1 MARDERN
8 AEGARHAELPL
19 THSQRLRI
27 RVVLWALLLGLGF
40 VCLHLTKLQLFP
52 DARFSDNEDYHVGVT
67 SIALERGRIY
77 DRDGR
82 IFARE
87 RQAPSLYAYPP
98 YLDRPHDAA
107 MALAVR
113 LGLDENELV
122 TRITKRTANGKMMQE
137 VPVKRA
143 LSPDELES
151 IGDLNQWGESGL
163 RIKGEPARYYPEDQ
177 LAAHV
182 LGFVNR
188 DQEGLEGIEA
198 LYDAYLRAIPGKQ
211 KSRVDG
217 KRKMLLPLTLE
228 YTAPEGGGD
237 LYLTIDKPIQHILER
252 ELANVMELRQ
262 ASGAMGIVMD
272 PKTGAVLAM
281 ATLPAYDP
289 NAPAEYPKELRANK
303 AVSFVFEPG
312 SAFKIVPLTAA
323 LERGLVKTTDMVNC
337 ENGAWNAF
345 GLRRIRDVHKMGTV
359 SVAELFAESSNIGT
373 IKVAHKLVETYGA
386 KELDA
391 WIRNFGFGKK
401 TGTDFRY
408 ESAGFYHPDG
418 KWTKFSEI
426 SLPMG
431 QEIAVTMPQLAR
443 AFAAIANGGL
453 LVEPHLVDRIKNY
466 DGDVIYQYEPGE
478 AKRIMSEQTSATMR
492 ELCYGVVE
500 HGTGK
505 RAAIPEYRAGGKTG
519 TAQVPL
525 PKEIGRGYYTDR
537 HTAVFAGFAP
547 IADPRLVCIIVVCN
561 PQSEIY
567 YGGYVCGPVFKAVVR
582 ESLIRME
589 VPEDPMPPGTYEE
602 SKDADDADVVV
613 AQGTHEM
620 PGVGDDD
627 PLADIGEKTE
637 LAQAGADQPIGE
649 DQLPRLIGLTK
660 RQVKDSLAELQIEWD
675 AQGSGWVVAQDPSP
689 GTPLSDVALCRL
701 VFSNVRNS
709 PLPKPAPVENA
720 KISALAP
727 KPAAR

>member
-1 MARDERN
+1 MARDDRN
-8 AEGARHAELPL
+8 GDGARHAELPL

-27 RVVLWALLLGLGF
+27 RVVLWVLLLGLGC
-40 VCLHLTKLQLFP
+40 VGLHLTKLQLFP
-52 DARFSDNEDYHVGVT
+52 DARFSENEDYHVGVT

-87 RQAPSLYAYPP
+87 RQAPSLYAYPLH
-98 YLDRPHDAA
+98 LDHPHEAA
-107 MALAVR
+107 QALAVR
-113 LGLDENELV
+113 LGLDENDLI
-122 TRITKRTANGKMMQE
+122 TRITKRTAKGKMMQE
-137 VPVKRA
+137 VPIKRA
-143 LSPDELES
+143 LSPDELEA
-151 IGDLNQWGESGL
+151 IGDLSQWGEGGL

-198 LYDAYLRAIPGKQ
+198 LYDSYLRAIPGKQ

-217 KRKMLLPLTLE
+217 KRSMLLPLTLE
-228 YTAPEGGGD
+228 YKAPEGGGD

-289 NAPAEYPKELRANK
+289 NAPAEYPQQSRVNA

-323 LERGLVKTTDMVNC
+323 LERGIVKTTDVFDC

-345 GLRRIRDVHKMGTV
+345 GLRRIRDVHKMGRVT
-359 SVAELFAESSNIGT
+359 VAELFAESSNIGT
-373 IKVAHKLVETYGA
+373 IKVAHELVAAHGA
-386 KELDA
+386 KELDT

-401 TGTDFRY
+401 TGNDFRY

-443 AFAAIANGGL
+443 AFAAIANGGV
-453 LVEPHLVDRIKNY
+453 LVEPHLVDHVKNY
-466 DGDVIYQYEPGE
+466 DGEIVYQY
-478 AKRIMSEQTSATMR
+478 AASDQKRIMSEQTAAIMR

-519 TAQVPL
+519 TAQVAL
-525 PKEIGRGYYTDR
+525 PKELGRGYYTDR

-547 IADPRLVCIIVVCN
+547 IADPRVVCVIVVCN

-589 VPEDPMPPGTYEE
+589 CPEDPMPPGTYEVV
-602 SKDADDADVVV
+602 KDAEDADVLV
-613 AQGTHEM
+613 AQAAPAV
-620 PGVGDDD
+620 PGAGSDN
-627 PLADIGEKTE
+627 PLADIGETAE
-637 LAQAGADQPIGE
+637 LAQAGVDQPIGE
-649 DQLPRLIGLTK
+649 GQLPRLIGLTK
-660 RQVKDSLAELQIEWD
+660 RQVKDKLAALEIEWD

-689 GTPLSDVALCRL
+689 GTPLSDVPLCRL

-709 PLPKPAPVENA
+709 PMPAPAPAENA
-720 KISALAP
+720 KISALP
-727 KPAAR
+727 TKSSSR